1 MQLIMA
7 KTANPVNKLFEKNI
21 DKAVKTASKQIGAKS
36 SKSEKGNSKSK
47 LDAPNLAQNHCLVT
61 WPESQ
66 ETAQGFELRRKLWR
80 CRWSVCVHAC
90 LLITCMILLL

>member
-47 LDAPNLAQNHCLVT
+47 LDGCT
-61 WPESQ
+61 
-66 ETAQGFELRRKLWR
+66 
-80 CRWSVCVHAC
+80 
-90 LLITCMILLL
+90 